1 MKNTQLN
8 NSGRSTDKIGYYFLI
23 GTKELLVI
31 TVRGII
37 YNVGLLA
44 GPIYEGK
51 LAQCLADIFTGSKVF
66 KDMVALVLRY
76 IGVIAFVQGARCIKR
91 LYVRKFA
98 NKVNLSM
105 RKNVYSNIVTKSKR
119 DYENESAGS
128 VMTKAVGDVDA
139 CSEGIRKFTTEIFDT
154 GVAIAGYVALLL
166 RYDVKLA
173 LLCLI
178 FPPISYI
185 IAERMKGV
193 VQKTNA
199 ESKESAGKLN
209 RRTLER
215 VTNAISY
222 RILGIEKNQNKNYE
236 DYLTDYEKKAVKAN
250 IWVSAMPP
258 LYKIIS
264 TLGVV
269 FIMYFGAQN
278 VSNNFWNI
286 ATFTAFLACYLKL
299 AEKSSKAAKLFNAV
313 HKAQV
318 SWVRI
323 KPYLN
328 KKNYDVQDN
337 IPTAKDIEVV
347 NLGFVGDDGTE
358 IFKNISFNAHPGQ
371 IIGVTGPVAAG
382 KSLLGKAFLQENRY
396 LGSIK
401 FGGEELSRMSP
412 NNVNEITSYL
422 GHNPELL
429 SDSVKNNVLMGDDK
443 DINRYLKCCEIYD
456 EVMSMPEGV
465 DTHIGSGGV
474 MLSGGQQQ
482 RIALARTLAHK
493 KAVMVLDDP
502 FSALDK
508 TTEQQVFRNI
518 KEIQGDSIIFLISHR
533 LYLFPELDSV
543 IWLDNKTGYQST
555 HEKLMEES
563 PRYRR
568 LFLTETKGG
577 NENE

>member
-66 KDMVALVLRY
+66 KDMVALVLGY
-76 IGVIAFVQGARCIKR
+76 IGVIAFVQGARYIKR

-119 DYENESAGS
+119 DYESESAGS

-154 GVAIAGYVALLL
+154 GVAMAGYVALLL

-185 IAERMKGV
+185 IAERMK
-193 VQKTNA
+193 
-199 ESKESAGKLN
+199 S
-209 RRTLER
+209 
-215 VTNAISY
+215 VTNAMSY

-236 DYLTDYEKKAVKAN
+236 GYLTDYEKKAVKAN

-286 ATFTAFLACYLKL
+286 ATFTAFLSCYLKL

-337 IPTAKDIEVV
+337 IPTAKDIEFE

-371 IIGVTGPVAAG
+371 IIGITGPVAGG
-382 KSLLGKAFLQENRY
+382 KSLLGKAFLQENKY

-401 FGGEELSRMSP
+401 FGGEELSQMSP

-443 DINRYLKCCEIYD
+443 DINRYLKCCEIYE
-456 EVMSMPEGV
+456 EVMSMPDGV

-493 KAVMVLDDP
+493 KTVMVLDDP

-533 LYLFPELDSV
+533 LYLFPELDSI

-555 HEKLMEES
+555 HEKLMREN

-568 LFLTETKGG
+568 LFLTETKGD